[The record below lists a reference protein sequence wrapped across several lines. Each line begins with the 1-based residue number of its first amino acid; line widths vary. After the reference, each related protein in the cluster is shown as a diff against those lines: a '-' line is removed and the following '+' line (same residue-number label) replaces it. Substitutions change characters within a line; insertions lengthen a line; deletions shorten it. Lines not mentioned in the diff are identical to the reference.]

1 MTERAQDNLL
11 RAIYMM
17 HKDNQ
22 RFSSSV
28 RGCFFL
34 LFRKHHKYFKK
45 SIAYRFTR
53 YYDNNN
59 RFIFFCF
66 SQWYK
71 V

>member
-11 RAIYMM
+11 RAFYMM

-45 SIAYRFTR
+45 KYCI
-53 YYDNNN
+53 
-59 RFIFFCF
+59 
-66 SQWYK
+66 
-71 V
+71 